1 LADVADVRGHD
12 DHRLARQT
20 LRTDVHPALVAGGPR
35 ELELEARATAHA
47 VHGRESVGHLVAVS
61 PRRVAVAC
69 KRTTAVLA
77 RVPLTTHADALV
89 ALIARRHGT
98 AVLRPAAGRFAA
110 VPIPRGESLR
120 SAVDRRI
127 GIVVTEVGTE
137 ITRVA
142 AFVAAAHASSTRPVA
157 ITREPI
163 GIAFAPVRPR
173 RAGLDRIAVGGRD
186 VRADVLRFGG
196 RRR

>member
-1 LADVADVRGHD
+1 
-12 DHRLARQT
+12 
-20 LRTDVHPALVAGGPR
+20 
-35 ELELEARATAHA
+35 
-47 VHGRESVGHLVAVS
+47 
-61 PRRVAVAC
+61 
-69 KRTTAVLA
+69 
-77 RVPLTTHADALV
+77 
-89 ALIARRHGT
+89 
-98 AVLRPAAGRFAA
+98 
-110 VPIPRGESLR
+110 
-120 SAVDRRI
+120 
-127 GIVVTEVGTE
+127 EVGTE

-196 RRR
+196 RRRRARGRRVHRRGAGGAARRGPRVGGRTRRALAGRGAHEVRTRRGGGHQVVVVLVRRRRFGVVVGRG